1 MTSIT
6 ILHEQQETQIPLG
19 QLQAQVGGEA
29 LWLDRAAIEKST
41 GWTWKPEGLCQA
53 DTCIPLPKAASDLV
67 RGEAL
72 DIAQMWRH
80 MGNPAVH
87 DQAKSTWVLGTGAA
101 HRMDT
106 LGTLEAPDFS
116 LPDLDGKK
124 HRLSD
129 YRGQK
134 VFLATWAS
142 W

>member
-1 MTSIT
+1 MSMIT
-6 ILHEQQETQIPLG
+6 ILHELHETQVPQGALQG
-19 QLQAQVGGEA
+19 QTPGEA
-29 LWLDRAAIEKST
+29 LWLDRAAIEMCT
-41 GWTWKPEGLCQA
+41 GWAWKPEGLCQA
-53 DTCIPLPKAASDLV
+53 DTCIPLPKAANALV
-67 RGEAL
+67 RDDQL

-80 MGNPAVH
+80 MGNPVVH
-87 DQAKSTWVLGTGAA
+87 DQAMSTWVLGTGSAQ
-101 HRMDT
+101 RMNT
-106 LGTLEAPDFS
+106 LGTLEAPDFT